1 MARRTTTLSIIGFL
15 AFLIGGLAAYVL
27 LTVPN
32 DVRAEQLLR
41 EARDHIQKKQ
51 PEQARQK
58 LQKIVLDYP
67 RTDAAAAASTALFRI
82 EGEEHER
89 LTRENEQLTK
99 DLAAL
104 KKERAS
110 IDVRVKGLETKVA
123 ELEKKPAPPPP
134 EVKKPAP
141 VKKKAPVKKTTTR
154 KRRR

>member
-1 MARRTTTLSIIGFL
+1 MARRTTTLSIIGIL
-15 AFLIGGLAAYVL
+15 AFLIGGVAAYLL
-27 LTVPN
+27 LTIPN

-89 LTRENEQLTK
+89 LTRENAQLKK

-110 IDVRVKGLETKVA
+110 IDARVKGLETKVT

-134 EVKKPAP
+134 EVKKPEP
-141 VKKKAPVKKTTTR
+141 VKKKAPAKKTTTR